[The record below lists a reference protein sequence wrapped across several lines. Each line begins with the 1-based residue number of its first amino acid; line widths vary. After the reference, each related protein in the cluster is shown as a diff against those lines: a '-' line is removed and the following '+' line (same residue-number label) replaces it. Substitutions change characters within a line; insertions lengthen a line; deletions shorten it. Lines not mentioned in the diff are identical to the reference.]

1 MIISS
6 FRVENSINVFQ
17 AHMGLN
23 PGPQAQVGLIGL
35 MSRTGRKLEFSIIE
49 DSLDKQKS

>member
-23 PGPQAQVGLIGL
+23 PGPRGPGGPHWPDVL
-35 MSRTGRKLEFSIIE
+35 TGRKLEFSIIE